1 MKVVHTILHV
11 DKDLRSNYFK
21 IIQTQIFDKF
31 YRYMNRDSSNKLF
44 LGVSGNC
51 EIPLIEFDTKSK
63 KTRDSVILKL
73 LHKAENVAEELFDRV
88 GVRFVTNSKIDCLK
102 IINFLITQNV
112 IIPQNIKPSRSNNSM
127 VDLKNFSNRF
137 PSIVEL
143 AKKNNLREDRFSD
156 ALERE
161 LDEELSQGGA
171 SENTSQFG
179 FLSSDTIYLQA
190 VVRYEDPFVSE
201 FKKLKA
207 LSVKIT
213 R

>member
-1 MKVVHTILHV
+1 M
-11 DKDLRSNYFK
+11 RF
-21 IIQTQIFDKF
+21 
-31 YRYMNRDSSNKLF
+31 
-44 LGVSGNC
+44 
-51 EIPLIEFDTKSK
+51 PLIEFDTKSK

-127 VDLKNFSNRF
+127 VDLEKFQQSF

-161 LDEELSQGGA
+161 LDEELSQVGT
-171 SENTSQFG
+171 SENNHSSNSYRAIQFTCRQ
-179 FLSSDTIYLQA
+179 L
-190 VVRYEDPFVSE
+190 VRYEDPFVSE
-201 FKKLKA
+201 FKKLKGYIGKNHQDDEVCKMINKIDTSNLTRDVEFF
-207 LSVKIT
+207 LSL
-213 R
+213 